1 MEKSSR
7 VWIAVLGPILAL
19 AVADLGATRLRT
31 QTSDPCV
38 WLGEVADRRLGLVFG
53 DVLTP
58 ADSAQLELRT
68 GAAWDRWARW
78 EQVVGEHETP
88 GACLAGWAR
97 VRVLG
102 VPRLRLD
109 PRR

>member
-19 AVADLGATRLRT
+19 AVADLGATGLRT
-31 QTSDPCV
+31 ETSDSCV
-38 WLGEVADRRLGLVFG
+38 GLGEAADRRLVLVFG
-53 DVLTP
+53 DVVT
-58 ADSAQLELRT
+58 AGDSVQLELRT
-68 GAAWDRWARW
+68 GAVWDRWARW
-78 EQVVGEHETP
+78 EQVMGDHETP
-88 GACLAGWAR
+88 AACLAGWAR